1 MTDEEKEALENFSK
15 ELRTP
20 EEEGGDDKRDDFMSQ
35 IEEAFTEADSQGN
48 GRLNRAG
55 LKAFFEQMNEKGLQE
70 GLKGREVTEAWMDIA
85 WPVFNGFDQE
95 NEGVSKEDLIET
107 MFDVE
112 TAIRP

>member
-1 MTDEEKEALENFSK
+1 
-15 ELRTP
+15 
-20 EEEGGDDKRDDFMSQ
+20 MSE

-55 LKAFFEQMNEKGLQE
+55 LKAFFEHMNEKGLKE

-85 WPVFNGFDQE
+85 WPAFNGFDQE
-95 NEGVSKEDLIET
+95 NEGVSKDDLIET

-112 TAIRP
+112 SAIRP